1 MSFWKFAG
9 KKDREDVSEV
19 TVSAFFESSA
29 LPGLH
34 RIGVFLCPPML
45 RSIFRC
51 EDRSQ
56 LRLGL
61 RDGGSI
67 ARVGGICAWSELAA
81 MLRLASLCDVG
92 ERCAVGDESG
102 KRIEVALLVGR

>member
-1 MSFWKFAG
+1 MLGGVVAVFRRYG
-9 KKDREDVSEV
+9 I
-19 TVSAFFESSA
+19 SSA
-29 LPGLH
+29 AKANRRLACS
-34 RIGVFLCPPML
+34 RCPPML

-67 ARVGGICAWSELAA
+67 ARVGGICAWSELAH

-92 ERCAVGDESG
+92 ERCAVGDEGG